1 MKKEDVVK
9 TLIEDHKKMQKITEL
24 LTKEEKLKFRVLG
37 VWSVKDVIAHLSAW
51 NLELTKSVDIIL
63 RNEELWFLN
72 TGDEEFN
79 KIQITKRKSYSL
91 DEVMDEWQNSFKTL
105 IDRINNLSESEWNF
119 QSNFFWGGKAIHG
132 KYPVTVK
139 SLFEYKYKGESHEGG
154 HAKQIEE
161 YFDRDDCSCQNY

>member
-1 MKKEDVVK
+1 MNKDETIKILVV
-9 TLIEDHKKMQKITEL
+9 DHDKMQKITEL
-24 LTKEEKLKFRVLG
+24 LTKEEILKIRVLG
-37 VWSVKDVIAHLSAW
+37 VWNVKDVIAHLSAW
-51 NLELTKSVDIIL
+51 NLELTKSIDIIL

-91 DEVMDEWQNSFKTL
+91 EEVMEEWHSSFKKL
-105 IDRINNLSESEWNF
+105 IERISNLSEKEWEF
-119 QSNFFWGGKAIHG
+119 QSDFFWGGKAVHG
-132 KYPVTVK
+132 KYPVTIK

-161 YFDRDDCSCQNY
+161 YFDREDCSCQIY

>member
-1 MKKEDVVK
+1 MKKEE
-9 TLIEDHKKMQKITEL
+9 TLKILTEDHKKMEKIIEL
-24 LTKEEKLKFRVLG
+24 LTKEEMLKIRVLG

-51 NLELTKSVDIIL
+51 NLELTKSIDIIL

-72 TGDEEFN
+72 TSDVEFN

-91 DEVMDEWQNSFKTL
+91 EEVIEEWKNSFIKL
-105 IDRINNLSESEWNF
+105 IERIKNLSEKEWDF
-119 QSNFFWGGKAIHG
+119 QSEFFWGGKAVHG

-161 YFDRDDCSCQNY
+161 YFDRDDCSCQIY